1 MSLSTM
7 TNENYKYRT
16 RKYFMRIT
24 SLKNILSI
32 SFSDRQIEVVYNILF
47 NTQSKKAI
55 NNVFFSPSVKV
66 LIEKINFTNIIFH
79 FRLTNNL
86 DVFNLRAYLFLL
98 SEGMV

>member
-47 NTQSKKAI
+47 NTQSKK
-55 NNVFFSPSVKV
+55 S
-66 LIEKINFTNIIFH
+66 
-79 FRLTNNL
+79 
-86 DVFNLRAYLFLL
+86 Y
-98 SEGMV
+98 